1 MTDVPT
7 TEAPSVFVPSGR
19 PVLRFVAAL
28 VGVAAVFAA
37 VWWSGLF
44 AARVDVS
51 VSDGFDRRT
60 NTGVAVITVRNEGPL
75 RARVSRPTLWS
86 WPDSGQ
92 SFEPPVRVTTQSQG
106 RDRVDGG
113 DTTRFTLRYAVD
125 CEGYDRARNT
135 ERGAV
140 SPSLRLRLHAQGRL
154 GSGRSID
161 HAPIALIG
169 ACGDPVGSAGE

>member
-7 TEAPSVFVPSGR
+7 TQAPVFVLSGR

-37 VWWSGLF
+37 LWWSGLF
-44 AARVDVS
+44 AARVDAS
-51 VSDGFDRRT
+51 VSNGFDRRT
-60 NTGVAVITVRNEGPL
+60 NTGVAVVTVRNEGPL
-75 RARVSRPTLWS
+75 RARVSRLTLWS
-86 WPDSGQ
+86 RPDAEHY
-92 SFEPPVRVTTQSQG
+92 FEAPARVTAQSQG

-113 DTTRFTLRYAVD
+113 GTTRFTVRYAVD

-140 SPSLRLRLHAQGRL
+140 STSLRLRLHAQGVL
-154 GSGRSID
+154 GSGRSIA
-161 HAPIALIG
+161 HAEIPLVG
-169 ACGDPVGSAGE
+169 ACGDPVDSGGG